1 MCYFFFVFFLLWA
14 GRLLLVYSL
23 CIGNHDISLFLHKL
37 NECFYIFP
45 SSSYSIFWITHVLLV
60 DPFKEFILFTFFL
73 VVSSSTLLTTSY
85 SPFIFFILFS
95 SSLKPTTTTTE
106 SFSKISLYLKSWVTW
121 RYTIKW
127 CCKKCVSKQ
136 KKGDHN
142 CKRGDYDD
150 GAIESRNDDDDVM
163 CVCMLWWRLQWMYIR
178 TNSLHISEQIS
189 I

>member
-1 MCYFFFVFFLLWA
+1 MWIPSKNLFYLLFSSSSLHLLFFLQPHT
-14 GRLLLVYSL
+14 LLLS
-23 CIGNHDISLFLHKL
+23 FL
-37 NECFYIFP
+37 Y
-45 SSSYSIFWITHVLLV
+45 Y
-60 DPFKEFILFTFFL
+60 
-73 VVSSSTLLTTSY
+73 
-85 SPFIFFILFS
+85 FS
-95 SSLKPTTTTTE
+95 SSLKPTTTTKTTTE

-163 CVCMLWWRLQWMYIR
+163 CVCVLWWRLVLQWIYIR

>member
-1 MCYFFFVFFLLWA
+1 MCYFFFVFFFTLSRSSLTSLLFMHWKS
-14 GRLLLVYSL
+14 RYFSL
-23 CIGNHDISLFLHKL
+23 SSQVEWMFL
-37 NECFYIFP
+37 YFP

-95 SSLKPTTTTTE
+95 SSLKPTTTTTTE

-136 KKGDHN
+136 KKRRPQLQ
-142 CKRGDYDD
+142 KR
-150 GAIESRNDDDDVM
+150 R
-163 CVCMLWWRLQWMYIR
+163 LWWWRYR
-178 TNSLHISEQIS
+178 E
-189 I
+189 